1 MASLVAQRLK
11 RLPAVRETWVRSLVQ
26 EDPLEK
32 EIATHSSN
40 LAWRI
45 PWMEE
50 LGASVHGVA
59 KNWTQPSTLLLLL
72 LFSHFSHVQVWVTLW
87 TVAHLAPLSME
98 VSRSAGVGCH
108 ALLQG
113 IFPT

>member
-1 MASLVAQRLK
+1 MV
-11 RLPAVRETWVRSLVQ
+11 
-26 EDPLEK
+26 
-32 EIATHSSN
+32 THSSI
-40 LAWRI
+40 LAWT
-45 PWMEE
+45 EE

-59 KNWTQPSTLLLLL
+59 KNWMQLSTLLLLL
-72 LFSHFSHVQVWVTLW
+72 FRRFSHIQVWVTLW
-87 TVAHLAPLSME
+87 TVAHQVPLSME